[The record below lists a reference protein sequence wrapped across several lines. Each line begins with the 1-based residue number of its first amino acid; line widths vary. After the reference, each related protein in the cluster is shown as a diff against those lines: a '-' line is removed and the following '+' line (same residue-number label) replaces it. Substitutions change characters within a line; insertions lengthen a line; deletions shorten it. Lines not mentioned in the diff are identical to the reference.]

1 MENEENTATETP
13 ETVEINLGAVAMV
26 CRVIAACTEA
36 CTERGA
42 IKAEEMSTVG
52 QVFDYMRA
60 FLPAP
65 EAAPEAEEATG
76 EVSAEETEEATSD
89 ILEPAKA

>member
-1 MENEENTATETP
+1 MENEQEQTV
-13 ETVEINLGAVAMV
+13 ETVEVNIGAVAMV
-26 CRVIAACTEA
+26 CRVIAA

-65 EAAPEAEEATG
+65 EEKEGGEEGTSEEPAAEA
-76 EVSAEETEEATSD
+76 TEEAESD
-89 ILEPAKA
+89 ILEPAKG

>member
-26 CRVIAACTEA
+26 CRVIAACTE
-36 CTERGA
+36 RGA

-65 EAAPEAEEATG
+65 EAKAEGEEETE

>member
-26 CRVIAACTEA
+26 CRVIAACTE
-36 CTERGA
+36 RGA

-65 EAAPEAEEATG
+65 EAKAEGEEAEGEEAEGEEAT
-76 EVSAEETEEATSD
+76 AESD
-89 ILEPAKA
+89 ILEPVEA

>member
-26 CRVIAACTEA
+26 CRVIAA

-65 EAAPEAEEATG
+65 EAAPEGEEATG
-76 EVSAEETEEATSD
+76 EVSAEETEEVASD

>member
-26 CRVIAACTEA
+26 CRVIAA

-76 EVSAEETEEATSD
+76 EVSAEETEEVASD

>member
-26 CRVIAACTEA
+26 CRVIAACTE
-36 CTERGA
+36 RGA

-65 EAAPEAEEATG
+65 EAKAEGEEATEEATE
-76 EVSAEETEEATSD
+76 EVSAEETEEAASD
-89 ILEPAKA
+89 ILEPAEA

>member
-1 MENEENTATETP
+1 MENEQEATV
-13 ETVEINLGAVAMV
+13 ETVEVNIGAVAMV
-26 CRVIAACTEA
+26 CRVIAA

-65 EAAPEAEEATG
+65 EATAEGEEGA
-76 EVSAEETEEATSD
+76 EVSAEEETAEAESD
-89 ILEPAKA
+89 ILEPAKG

>member
-26 CRVIAACTEA
+26 CRVIAACTE
-36 CTERGA
+36 RGA

-65 EAAPEAEEATG
+65 EAKAEGEEATE
-76 EVSAEETEEATSD
+76 EVSAEETEEAASD
-89 ILEPAKA
+89 ILEPAEA

>member
-1 MENEENTATETP
+1 MENEQEATV
-13 ETVEINLGAVAMV
+13 ETVEVNIGAVAMV
-26 CRVIAACTEA
+26 CRVIAA

-65 EAAPEAEEATG
+65 EAAAEGEEGA
-76 EVSAEETEEATSD
+76 EVSAEEETAEAESD
-89 ILEPAKA
+89 ILEPAKG

>member
-1 MENEENTATETP
+1 MENEEKVTQ
-13 ETVEINLGAVAMV
+13 ETVEVNIGAVAMV
-26 CRVIAACTEA
+26 CRVIAA

-65 EAAPEAEEATG
+65 EETEATPESDSEEASETS
-76 EVSAEETEEATSD
+76 EVAESD
-89 ILEPAKA
+89 ILEPAKG

>member
-1 MENEENTATETP
+1 MENEQEATV
-13 ETVEINLGAVAMV
+13 ETVEVNIGAVAMV
-26 CRVIAACTEA
+26 CRVIAA

-65 EAAPEAEEATG
+65 EATAEATAEG
-76 EVSAEETEEATSD
+76 EEGAEVSAEEETAEAESD
-89 ILEPAKA
+89 ILEPAKG

>member
-26 CRVIAACTEA
+26 CRVIAA

>member
-26 CRVIAACTEA
+26 CRVI
-36 CTERGA
+36 
-42 IKAEEMSTVG
+42 KAEEMSTVG

-65 EAAPEAEEATG
+65 EAKAEGEEAEGEEAEGEEAT
-76 EVSAEETEEATSD
+76 AESD
-89 ILEPAKA
+89 ILEPVEA